1 MNYVK
6 IKTLSKPKSKWQE
19 ISKKDLRLLHL
30 QLGYVTMKRQIITI
44 KWKKI
49 ILTNV
54 WAQRFYHVIINCY
67 LLSML
72 RQYHL
77 AEQKAESG
85 LKRKKKKKE
94 IGFHPTGHLKNME
107 ISIFI
112 LSGYRW

>member
-1 MNYVK
+1 
-6 IKTLSKPKSKWQE
+6 
-19 ISKKDLRLLHL
+19 
-30 QLGYVTMKRQIITI
+30 
-44 KWKKI
+44 
-49 ILTNV
+49 
-54 WAQRFYHVIINCY
+54 
-67 LLSML
+67 ML